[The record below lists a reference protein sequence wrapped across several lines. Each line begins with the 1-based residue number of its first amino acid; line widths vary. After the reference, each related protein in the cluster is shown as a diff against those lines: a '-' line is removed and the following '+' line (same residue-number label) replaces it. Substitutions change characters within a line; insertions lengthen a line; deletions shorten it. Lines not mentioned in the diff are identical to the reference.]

1 MTDTSYLPSE
11 VVAAL
16 ESGRT
21 VEAIKL
27 LREIRGLGLAE
38 ANSAV
43 NQYLARMK
51 ATSSGTPS
59 DGPLPPQAI
68 DALQGGNKIEAIRRV
83 RELRGLDLREAKQA
97 VDAWEAGNVGNVAAG
112 KGLAPGEQK
121 RSSSLLWLVVLAV
134 LVAYALYR
142 IFGAGG

>member
-1 MTDTSYLPSE
+1 MMDTSYLPSE

-27 LREIRGLGLAE
+27 LREIRGIGLAE

-51 ATSSGTPS
+51 AISSGTPS

-68 DALQGGNKIEAIRRV
+68 DALQGGNKIEAIRLV
-83 RELRGLDLREAKQA
+83 REHSGLGLAEAKYL
-97 VDAWEAGNVGNVAAG
+97 VDSLSATI
-112 KGLAPGEQK
+112 APSPSVSLSPGSQNQR
-121 RSSSLLWLVVLAV
+121 RSTSLLWIAILLAV
-134 LVAYALYR
+134 VAYLIYR
-142 IFGAGG
+142 FFVVS